1 MPGDMIIVPQNR
13 ISKIKPFIPN
23 TGVYVN
29 PIP

>member
-1 MPGDMIIVPQNR
+1 VPQNR